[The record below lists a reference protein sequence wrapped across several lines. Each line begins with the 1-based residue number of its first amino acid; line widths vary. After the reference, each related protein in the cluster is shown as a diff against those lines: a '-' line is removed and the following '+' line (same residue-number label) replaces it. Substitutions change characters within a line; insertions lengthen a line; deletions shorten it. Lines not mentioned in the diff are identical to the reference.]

1 MPMLFGIM
9 HGWDGPRYFTIVRKK
24 TSISFRA
31 IWAFLIRKSDRNSTA
46 PYGKGKNRPP
56 GFACV
61 GTALQ
66 AGHAAPGLRLRSFD
80 EKPRKSVL
88 WENCRTPSRK
98 RSLPG
103 VAPAGPKSAPRT
115 IRDTDESLVRS
126 DGTLRNVIDR
136 AQFSALAETTGAN
149 TSRARVA
156 GERLF
161 QNKEKSVLI
170 FPAQRGSAELSD
182 DPVTSCKNQRD

>member
-1 MPMLFGIM
+1 MDGMGRDISQSFGK
-9 HGWDGPRYFTIVRKK
+9 RQALVLER
-24 TSISFRA
+24 

-46 PYGKGKNRPP
+46 PYGKGEIDLRDLPVWAGAP
-56 GFACV
+56 RA
-61 GTALQ
+61 GTPS
-66 AGHAAPGLRLRSFD
+66 GTPAAFVR
-80 EKPRKSVL
+80 RKSL
-88 WENCRTPSRK
+88 GNRFYGRTAG
-98 RSLPG
+98 LP
-103 VAPAGPKSAPRT
+103 AASDLFRELPPAGPMSAPRN

-136 AQFSALAETTGAN
+136 AQFSAFAETTGAN

>member
-1 MPMLFGIM
+1 MLFGIM

-24 TSISFRA
+24 TSISFGA
-31 IWAFLIRKSDRNSTA
+31 DLGVFDQKIRSKFHGTLR
-46 PYGKGKNRPP
+46 KRRNRPP

-61 GTALQ
+61 GRRSKG
-66 AGHAAPGLRLRSFD
+66 GHAASGTPAAFVR
-80 EKPRKSVL
+80 RKSL
-88 WENCRTPSRK
+88 GNRFYGRTAG
-98 RSLPG
+98 LP
-103 VAPAGPKSAPRT
+103 AASDLFRELPPAGPKSAPRN

-136 AQFSALAETTGAN
+136 AQFSAFAETTGAN

-182 DPVTSCKNQRD
+182 DPVTSCKNQRE